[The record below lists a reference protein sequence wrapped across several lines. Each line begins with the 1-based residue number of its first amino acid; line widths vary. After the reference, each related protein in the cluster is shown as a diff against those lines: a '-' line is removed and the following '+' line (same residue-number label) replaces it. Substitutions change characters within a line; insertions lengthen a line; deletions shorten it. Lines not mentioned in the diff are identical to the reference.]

1 MIPVN
6 SYDAVPLDREEVHCL
21 VDTINGEECVFSP
34 TGDGIFYGSKEQF
47 DQVCAVLDGLAK
59 RAIRHGFHRS
69 QVAVPVKYPN
79 GTVALL
85 VATFNLGKPIEMG
98 IR

>member
-1 MIPVN
+1 MIPVGPF
-6 SYDAVPLDREEVHCL
+6 DAVPLDQEKVHCL
-21 VDTINGEECVFSP
+21 VDTIDGEECVFNT
-34 TGDGIFYGSKEQF
+34 TGDGVFYGSKEQF

-59 RAIRHGFHRS
+59 RAIRTRFYRS

-85 VATFNLGKPIEMG
+85 VATFDLGEPLKVG